1 MINFNSDLKNFQKD
15 FEHWDD
21 VGLNMERPVSL
32 LTMYRQRF
40 RPAFPAQIVQ
50 TGNSETQTEDTSNDS
65 SDLTMQLGGST
76 EESGNNSYDIS
87 SLPSSTKSEGKIVS
101 VPTQHDIRESM
112 ISKSLSFNASHLNV
126 EKPSTVSLAP
136 LPRSLMATRFDP
148 HHIPPTFPQ
157 QVQLQNSARAL
168 KEELQQGV
176 EDVCQK
182 LNSFFSKPPS
192 LSGSSVNNAMGYT
205 HVKPSDRSSFSL
217 FHTK

>member
-1 MINFNSDLKNFQKD
+1 MINLNSDLKIFQKD

-101 VPTQHDIRESM
+101 VPTQH
-112 ISKSLSFNASHLNV
+112 
-126 EKPSTVSLAP
+126 
-136 LPRSLMATRFDP
+136 
-148 HHIPPTFPQ
+148 HIPPTFPQ

>member
-1 MINFNSDLKNFQKD
+1 
-15 FEHWDD
+15 
-21 VGLNMERPVSL
+21 
-32 LTMYRQRF
+32 
-40 RPAFPAQIVQ
+40 
-50 TGNSETQTEDTSNDS
+50 
-65 SDLTMQLGGST
+65 MQLGGST

-126 EKPSTVSLAP
+126 EKPSTVSVAP